1 MSFNATA
8 VCAKFAEGQFEIFAA
23 GNETAVSAE
32 IVLAVPSTAA
42 PKLENTVAVAGKVV
56 VIQRGATT
64 FYEKALQAQAAGAVG
79 AIIVNNVLG
88 DPFTM
93 PGDFSDVKIPVV
105 MVPISIKAALDA
117 SAGLH
122 LTISAPGNPQG
133 LYDIVPEARAHAHSR
148 TRPAHSPT
156 AAQKGDILS
165 SVCRHHATVHDW

>member
-32 IVLAVPSTAA
+32 IVLAVPSTAS
-42 PKLENTVAVAGKVV
+42 PILENAVAGKVV
-56 VIQRGATT
+56 VILRGAST
-64 FYEKALQAQAAGAVG
+64 FGAKALQAQAAWAVG
-79 AIIVNNVLG
+79 AIIVNNDLG

-93 PGDFSDVKIPVV
+93 AGDFSDVKIPVV

-122 LTISAPGNPQG
+122 LTISVPGNQG
-133 LYDIVPEARAHAHSR
+133 LHDIVPHPARTLSLAHATCTQSHGC
-148 TRPAHSPT
+148 T
-156 AAQKGDILS
+156 K
-165 SVCRHHATVHDW
+165 W

>member
-42 PKLENTVAVAGKVV
+42 PILENAVAGKVV
-56 VIQRGATT
+56 VIQRGATP
-64 FYEKALQAQAAGAVG
+64 FYEQALQAQAAGAAG

-93 PGDFSDVKIPVV
+93 AGDFSDVKIPVV

-122 LTISAPGNPQG
+122 LTSSVPGNQG
-133 LYDIVPEARAHAHSR
+133 LHDIVPHPARTLSLAHATCTQSHGC
-148 TRPAHSPT
+148 T
-156 AAQKGDILS
+156 K
-165 SVCRHHATVHDW
+165 W